1 MNATCEPAKLAT
13 RKGGLRQFRISVA
26 SPAERP
32 VQCRGRWIV
41 AAEDGE
47 HAIAALLP
55 YISPKLWPPGSDWKL
70 EPLGRASDAPRD
82 IRIYSSEELA
92 SDEGSTPVR

>member
-1 MNATCEPAKLAT
+1 MNAPREPVRRAT
-13 RKGGLRQFRISVA
+13 RKGGLRQFCVCVE
-26 SPAERP
+26 SPAERS

-70 EPLGRASDAPRD
+70 EPLG
-82 IRIYSSEELA
+82 
-92 SDEGSTPVR
+92 